1 MRELREYEP
10 LLKALN
16 ASICE
21 KTELLTEISLKQIIK
36 QPRLVVAF
44 NHATAISWV
53 PAIALLT
60 EKIVEAG
67 GGDRIPIGVVDKFFY
82 SNPITQGIAEYITQS
97 KVPLGFDELLES
109 FRNKEKTDLVI
120 FPEGAQTFFGETDK
134 IQDFRSPRFIELAI
148 RAQAPVLLAVH
159 RGSEAWNMPLQ
170 LPQEW
175 GTWLLPFSSFFGK
188 KLLQSG
194 LVNLPFRLRK
204 IPRFSMRLHL
214 YSPALF
220 ESDLAENETERR
232 HQLQE
237 EADRV
242 KALMQ
247 ELWEDLPS

>member
-21 KTELLTEISLKQIIK
+21 KTEIHSEIPLEQIMK

-44 NHATAISWV
+44 NHATALSWI

-67 GGDRIPIGVVDKFFY
+67 GGDRIPLGVVDKFFY

-97 KVPLGFDELLES
+97 KFPLGFDELLAS
-109 FRNKEKTDLVI
+109 FQKRDRTDLVI
-120 FPEGAQTFFGETDK
+120 FPEGAQTFFGDPDK
-134 IQDFRSPRFIELAI
+134 IQDFRSPRFLELAI
-148 RAQAPVLLAVH
+148 RAQAPILLAVH

-175 GTWLLPFSSFFGK
+175 GAWLLPFSAFFGK
-188 KLLQSG
+188 GLMQSG
-194 LVNLPFRLRK
+194 LLNVPFRLKK
-204 IPRFSMRLHL
+204 IPLFSMKLHL
-214 YSPALF
+214 YSPALY
-220 ESDLAENETERR
+220 ESDLSENENERR

-237 EADRV
+237 EAEKV

-247 ELWEDLPS
+247 EMWEELPG